1 MANVQNLTTA
11 NFDQAIQSGKV
22 LVDFWATW
30 CGPCRMQTPVIEK
43 LASEMPGIKF
53 AKVNVDDEPSLAQR
67 FGVMSIPTL
76 LVLNNGK
83 VEKTLVGFHN
93 EAQLKAA
100 LS

>member
-1 MANVQNLTTA
+1 MANLRNLTSAT
-11 NFDQAIQSGKV
+11 FDETIQNGKV

-30 CGPCRMQTPVIEK
+30 CGPCRMQTPVLEK
-43 LASEMPGIKF
+43 LAGEMGDITF
-53 AKVNVDDEPSLAQR
+53 TKVNVDEEPDLAQR

-76 LVLNNGK
+76 LVFNNGQ
-83 VEKTLVGFHN
+83 VEKTLVGFQN